1 MSETAAGPTA
11 SFGFNLAKVPD
22 HGEDSD
28 PILREG
34 PDLGLAAVFDGMG
47 GAGGTVYDTPDGAR
61 SGAYLASRLVRDVVE
76 EHLLRTLTPDRPLPL
91 PSTAVELHDAI
102 ETVLQDA
109 LTGLNAPVSRLRS
122 RLLRALPTTM
132 ALGALQ
138 RSEADGSRWVCEVLW
153 AGDSRVYA
161 LDASGLHQLS
171 IDDLRDPSDAM
182 TNLQRDSV
190 ISNAISADTEFRV
203 NHRRVTL
210 EAPFALV
217 CATDGCFGYVPT
229 PMHFEGL
236 VLDALAGAESDE
248 DWSVALQRSISAVT
262 GDDASMATIVVGAD
276 LAAFQAVLAPRR
288 AEIADA
294 VVAPLDAVA
303 EEVRRA
309 QQDLVDLQARSVAAQ
324 AEQWDRY
331 RVGYEQLLHDDA
343 DASVDPVDET
353 PSRQIWKPA
362 KRIATG
368 HVGAAPADED
378 TDGTSDAEATPAPE
392 RATTHEGAPS

>member
-91 PSTAVELHDAI
+91 PATAVELHDAI

-138 RSEADGSRWVCEVLW
+138 RSEPDGSRWVCEVLW

-190 ISNAISADTEFRV
+190 ISNAISADTDFQV

-210 EAPFALV
+210 EAPFALL
-217 CATDGCFGYVPT
+217 CATDGCFGYVPS
-229 PMHFEGL
+229 PMHFEKL
-236 VLDALAGAESDE
+236 VLDGLAEAETDE
-248 DWSVALQRSISAVT
+248 DWSLAVQRTISAVT

-276 LAAFQAVLAPRR
+276 LVDFQAALAPRR
-288 AEIADA
+288 AEIADV
-294 VVAPLDAVA
+294 VVAPLDAMA
-303 EEVRRA
+303 DEIHRA
-309 QQDLVDLQARSVAAQ
+309 QQDLTDLQARYVAAQ
-324 AEQWDRY
+324 AEQWQRY
-331 RVGYEQLLHDDA
+331 RAGYEQLLQDDP
-343 DASVDPVDET
+343 DASVDSAEET

-368 HVGAAPADED
+368 HVATAAD
-378 TDGTSDAEATPAPE
+378 TDSAPDTGETPLSDGVPTREGEA
-392 RATTHEGAPS
+392 S

>member
-1 MSETAAGPTA
+1 VSETAAGPT
-11 SFGFNLAKVPD
+11 
-22 HGEDSD
+22 
-28 PILREG
+28 
-34 PDLGLAAVFDGMG
+34 

-91 PSTAVELHDAI
+91 PATAVELHDAI

-138 RSEADGSRWVCEVLW
+138 RSEPDGSRWVCEVLW

-171 IDDLRDPSDAM
+171 VDDLRDPSDAM
-182 TNLQRDSV
+182 ANLQRDSV
-190 ISNAISADTEFRV
+190 ISNAISADTEFQV

-210 EAPFALV
+210 EAPFALI
-217 CATDGCFGYVPT
+217 CATDGCFGYVPS

-236 VLDALAGAESDE
+236 VLDALAGAGSDE
-248 DWSVALQRSISAVT
+248 DWSLAVQRSISAVT

-276 LAAFQAVLAPRR
+276 LADFQAVLAPRR
-288 AEIADA
+288 AEIADL
-294 VVAPLDAVA
+294 VVAPLDAMA
-303 EEVRRA
+303 DEVRRA
-309 QQDLVDLQARSVAAQ
+309 QRDLVDLQARYVAAQ
-324 AEQWDRY
+324 AEQWHRY
-331 RVGYEQLLHDDA
+331 RGGYEQLLQEDP
-343 DASVDPVDET
+343 DASIEPVDET
-353 PSRQIWKPA
+353 PTRQIWKPA

-368 HVGAAPADED
+368 HVAAAGPAGADSEPGTDPTLD
-378 TDGTSDAEATPAPE
+378 TDETPAPE
-392 RATTHEGAPS
+392 GAPTRGGEVS